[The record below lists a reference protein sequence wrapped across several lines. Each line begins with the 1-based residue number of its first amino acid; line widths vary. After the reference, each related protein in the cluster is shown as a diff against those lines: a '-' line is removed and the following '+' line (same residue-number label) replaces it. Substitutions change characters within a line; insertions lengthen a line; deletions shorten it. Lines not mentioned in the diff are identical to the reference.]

1 MCTLLLPNRITT
13 SIEGYNYLSNL
24 FYEIDDLAQKHE
36 TIHIDFSQCIQFD
49 GNLCAAM
56 GAIFDSFYTKTKIMI
71 HLPKE
76 RSVRRVLS
84 RNQFLRA
91 WKVDTKVQERE
102 NYVKYSKFKRTDEEG
117 FKQYIDKELIAKQL
131 FPAHTKDVGDNLVE
145 SIYEIYA
152 NAMMHGE
159 TEYVYSCGE
168 YKESDKTFEMAI
180 VDLGRTIATN
190 VNTYLYR
197 KEQLPPRSDCDAILW
212 AFVKGNTTKEN
223 PGGLGLSLLQ
233 EFVKLN
239 EGSLHMVSAS
249 GFIEYS
255 NNQFRSHP
263 LDKQF
268 PGTIVN
274 IKFNFNDPKNY
285 WMSSEKPDLNNLL

>member
-1 MCTLLLPNRITT
+1 
-13 SIEGYNYLSNL
+13 
-24 FYEIDDLAQKHE
+24 
-36 TIHIDFSQCIQFD
+36 
-49 GNLCAAM
+49 
-56 GAIFDSFYTKTKIMI
+56 
-71 HLPKE
+71 
-76 RSVRRVLS
+76 
-84 RNQFLRA
+84 
-91 WKVDTKVQERE
+91 
-102 NYVKYSKFKRTDEEG
+102 
-117 FKQYIDKELIAKQL
+117 
-131 FPAHTKDVGDNLVE
+131 
-145 SIYEIYA
+145 
-152 NAMMHGE
+152 
-159 TEYVYSCGE
+159 
-168 YKESDKTFEMAI
+168 MAI

-197 KEQLPPRSDCDAILW
+197 KEQLPPMSDCDAIRW